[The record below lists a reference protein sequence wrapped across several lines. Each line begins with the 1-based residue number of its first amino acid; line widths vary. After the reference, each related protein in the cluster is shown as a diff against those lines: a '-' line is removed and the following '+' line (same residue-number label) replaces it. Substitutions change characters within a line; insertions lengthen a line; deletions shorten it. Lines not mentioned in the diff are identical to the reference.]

1 MIYEFLMLIF
11 GWLYPAYATYA
22 SLGANQANQVKWMKY
37 WIVFGI
43 FTSFHFLTGCLE
55 CWVPFFA
62 AFKLCVLLWLLPNL
76 GGGCQLI
83 LEELLD
89 PLMCRNRMIIQQAF
103 NGVSDISSALLR
115 ELIKM
120 VYHLLVDVVEQC
132 WQLTRNADDIH
143 VPTRLQA
150 AINEVIAELRAAR
163 QAAAPVPVVTPS
175 AAPAALAL
183 LPAVAP
189 PEPLPLDVQPN
200 PIANSTPIPLVRA
213 ANLTDDD
220 AIQLRIL
227 LAEAASA
234 IRMQWRLQS
243 AHQEHLAPIQSVHS
257 QLCTG
262 KHQQELEDVDRAYL
276 EYQAGEQH

>member
-1 MIYEFLMLIF
+1 MLII

-22 SLGANQANQVKWMKY
+22 SLGGNPTNQTKWMKY

-55 CWVPFFA
+55 NWVPLFA
-62 AFKLCVLLWLLPNL
+62 GFKLCVLLWLLPNF

-83 LEELLD
+83 HDDLID
-89 PLMCRNRMIIQQAF
+89 PLMCRNRMLIQQAF
-103 NGVSDISSALLR
+103 NGVSDMASALLR

-163 QAAAPVPVVTPS
+163 QAAAPVVPTPVPASPPTPT
-175 AAPAALAL
+175 PTPLAL
-183 LPAVAP
+183 QEAVLP
-189 PEPLPLDVQPN
+189 DVYTNSN
-200 PIANSTPIPLVRA
+200 PIANSTPIPLPDVA
-213 ANLTDDD
+213 PNFTDDD

-234 IRMQWRLQS
+234 IRMQWSVQF
-243 AHQEHLAPIQSVHS
+243 ANKEHLAPIHS
-257 QLCTG
+257 CLRPACVKEQV
-262 KHQQELEDVDRAYL
+262 ELEDVDRAYH
-276 EYQAGEQH
+276 EYQANEQH

>member
-1 MIYEFLMLIF
+1 MIYEFLMLII

-22 SLGANQANQVKWMKY
+22 SLSANPVNQIKWMKY

-43 FTSFHFLTGCLE
+43 FTSFHFLTGCLD
-55 CWVPFFA
+55 CWVPFFTG
-62 AFKLCVLLWLLPNL
+62 FKLCVLLWLLPSL

-83 LEELLD
+83 HDELVD
-89 PLMCRNRMIIQQAF
+89 PLMNRNKMIIQQAF
-103 NGVSDISSALLR
+103 NGVSDMASALLR

-163 QAAAPVPVVTPS
+163 QAAAPAPAEAELALVPVPVPV
-175 AAPAALAL
+175 PD
-183 LPAVAP
+183 AVP
-189 PEPLPLDVQPN
+189 HQEPLLEVNRN
-200 PIANSTPIPLVRA
+200 PIANFEPIPSA
-213 ANLTDDD
+213 NNSNLTDDD

-234 IRMQWRLQS
+234 IRMQWSLLS
-243 AHQEHLAPIQSVHS
+243 ANQEHLAPIHS
-257 QLCTG
+257 AHSSLRPG
-262 KHQQELEDVDRAYL
+262 KDQMELEDVDRAYL